1 MSTVSPPRRCRT
13 KASAS
18 TGPKSVGVASA
29 LALAELSALA
39 DDRKA
44 IIGTWKGTLPGEQ
57 FGDIELV
64 ITPTTINGRNL
75 TTGKSLGEGTYE
87 IDPEKGT
94 IDAHGIAAPFN
105 GKLFVGLYSLEGD
118 TLKWVSNG
126 AAKKRPTD
134 LVHRPDKDQF
144 LMVLKRQ

>member
-1 MSTVSPPRRCRT
+1 MKYRITLLF
-13 KASAS
+13 AF
-18 TGPKSVGVASA
+18 A
-29 LALAELSALA
+29 LAFTELNTLA

-44 IIGTWKGTLPGEQ
+44 ILGAWKGTLPGEQ
-57 FGDIELV
+57 FGEIELV
-64 ITPTTINGRNL
+64 ITPTTITGRNL
-75 TTGKSLGEGTYE
+75 TTGRSLGEGTYE

-94 IDAHGIAAPFN
+94 IDAHGIADPFK

-144 LMVLKRQ
+144 LMVLQRQ

>member
-1 MSTVSPPRRCRT
+1 MPLNAV
-13 KASAS
+13 
-18 TGPKSVGVASA
+18 
-29 LALAELSALA
+29 A
-39 DDRKA
+39 DDREA
-44 IIGTWKGTLPGEQ
+44 IVGTWKGTLPGEQ

-64 ITPTTINGRNL
+64 ITPTTITGRNL

-87 IDPEKGT
+87 IDPEKHT
-94 IDAHGIAAPFN
+94 IDTHGIAEPFK

-126 AAKKRPTD
+126 ARKKRPID

-144 LMVLKRQ
+144 LMVLQRQ